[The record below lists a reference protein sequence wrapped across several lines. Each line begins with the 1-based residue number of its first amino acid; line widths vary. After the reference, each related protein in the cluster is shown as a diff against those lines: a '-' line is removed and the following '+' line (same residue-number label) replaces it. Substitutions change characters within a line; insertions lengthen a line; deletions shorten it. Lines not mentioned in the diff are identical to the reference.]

1 MKLMHCRKLI
11 VKKGKEYHLLPMS
24 EIVFFYIK
32 NKLVFC
38 VDAKGVRHLTEWS
51 NLKTAH
57 DQLDE
62 RSFFTRSRNFIFNID
77 FIKSFRPIGFGKISV
92 ELDLTPSVKLDI
104 SQNASVY
111 FRSWIRKNA
120 CLPENENSGDKYDY
134 VNEIDESKKNSS
146 SNFSLI

>member
-1 MKLMHCRKLI
+1 MTNKKLI
-11 VKKGKEYHLLPMS
+11 IKKGKEYHLLPIN

-38 VDAKGVRHLTEWS
+38 VDAKGAKHLTEWS
-51 NLKTAH
+51 NLKAAH

-92 ELDLTPSVKLDI
+92 ELDLTPPVKLCI

-111 FRSWIRKNA
+111 FRTWIRKNA
-120 CLPENENSGDKYDY
+120 CLPENENNGDNNDDAREKYL
-134 VNEIDESKKNSS
+134 SKKEKFFQNMDH
-146 SNFSLI
+146 

>member
-1 MKLMHCRKLI
+1 MTSRKLI
-11 VKKGKEYHLLPMS
+11 VKKGKEFHLLPMK

-32 NKLVFC
+32 NKLVYC
-38 VDAKGVRHLTEWS
+38 VDAKGAKHLTEWS
-51 NLKTAH
+51 NLKAAH

-92 ELDLTPSVKLDI
+92 ELDLMPSVKLSI

-111 FRSWIRKNA
+111 FRTWIRKNA
-120 CLPENENSGDKYDY
+120 CLPENENGADKYDY
-134 VNEIDESKKNSS
+134 VNENGERKKNSTP
-146 SNFSLI
+146 NHSLT

>member
-1 MKLMHCRKLI
+1 MTSRKLI
-11 VKKGKEYHLLPMS
+11 VKKGKEYHLLPIN

-38 VDAKGVRHLTEWS
+38 VDAKGTKHLTEWS
-51 NLKTAH
+51 NLKAAH

-62 RSFFTRSRNFIFNID
+62 RSFFTRSRNYIFNID

-92 ELDLTPSVKLDI
+92 ELDLMPSVKLNI

-111 FRSWIRKNA
+111 FRTWIRKNA
-120 CLPENENSGDKYDY
+120 CLPENENSDDKYDY
-134 VNEIDESKKNSS
+134 VNEIDEVKKNSS
-146 SNFSLI
+146 TDYSFS